1 MKFRLSFIVLLSLV
15 VLPLQAGVQVVNG
28 LTHEFTAAPG
38 QLLEGVITLQ
48 NSDSEPASVRAYPT
62 GIHTR
67 ADGTYLYHPDDN
79 HPRNLTPW
87 LQIYPQKVTLS
98 PKGTSEVRF
107 QLRVPE
113 GESLVGSYWNVVMIE
128 GVDEG
133 VVLEQGEL
141 DPEQVRVSMN
151 RVMRYAVQLIV
162 HIDESGK
169 RKIDFL
175 HNGLLRSAGTD
186 EDAAPRLFRS
196 DILNVGERLLRI
208 IMRLELY
215 NEQGQL
221 AGRFSSER
229 KRIYPDSERRY
240 EFNLSTLPA
249 GSYHA
254 LLIADGGSNAMFGA
268 RYRLNLK

>member
-1 MKFRLSFIVLLSLV
+1 MRLYLTAAVLLVLV
-15 VLPLQAGVQVVNG
+15 AQPLQAGVQVANG

-38 QLLEGVITLQ
+38 ELLEGVITLQ
-48 NSDSEPASVRAYPT
+48 NSDSEPASVRVYPT

-67 ADGTYLYHPDDN
+67 ADGTYLYHQDDD
-79 HPRNLTPW
+79 HPRNLIPW
-87 LQIYPQKVTLS
+87 LQVYPRKVTLS
-98 PKGTSEVRF
+98 PEGTSEVRF
-107 QLRVPE
+107 QIRVPE
-113 GESLVGSYWNVVMIE
+113 DGSLVGSYWNVVMIE

-133 VVLEQGEL
+133 VALEQGEL
-141 DPEQVRVSMN
+141 DPEQVRVAMN

-162 HIDESGK
+162 HIEESGK

-175 HNGLLRSAGTD
+175 HNGLSRSAGTD

-196 DILNVGERLLRI
+196 DILNIGERLLRI

-215 NEQGQL
+215 SEEGQL
-221 AGRFSSER
+221 AGRFTSER

-240 EFNLSTLPA
+240 EFDLSTLPA
-249 GSYHA
+249 GSYHV